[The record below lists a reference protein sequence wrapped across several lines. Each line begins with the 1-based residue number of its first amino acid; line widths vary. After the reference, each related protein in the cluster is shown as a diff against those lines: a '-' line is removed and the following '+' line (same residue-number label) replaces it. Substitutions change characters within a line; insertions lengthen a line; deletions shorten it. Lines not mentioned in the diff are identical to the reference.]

1 MIKIATILP
10 VSLTVL
16 IQYQTGVMMKNQT
29 TKPLSKGKAINL
41 IALTLILLVSLLLGV
56 ENMAIEYS
64 CQCVLI

>member
-1 MIKIATILP
+1 M
-10 VSLTVL
+10 L

-56 ENMAIEYS
+56 ENMAIGGIVATVCSYLAELTY
-64 CQCVLI
+64 L